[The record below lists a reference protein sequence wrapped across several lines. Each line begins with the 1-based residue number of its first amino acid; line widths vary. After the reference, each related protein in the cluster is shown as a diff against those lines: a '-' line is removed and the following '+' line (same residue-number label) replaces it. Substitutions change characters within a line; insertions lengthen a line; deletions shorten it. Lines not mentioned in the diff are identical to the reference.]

1 MNEGPMTFEEQL
13 LTRAA
18 LAFAYP
24 ATPELA
30 PGVLAQIGSGDA
42 LPTAAPAY
50 GWLLTRAF
58 AAAGIALLVAAAV
71 LVTWRDAREAVAD
84 FLGLA
89 VEGEQIRILPTPAPG
104 ETPTA
109 LPADRP
115 LESYATP
122 TTLLGAQVR
131 VNFEPQLPRGEGA
144 PLGVYTIDYAGT
156 PVVVLDYGRFA
167 LWQVRELV
175 ADKGVFDK
183 SVPPATPTPYPPGP
197 GVFEKGLFDKGTQRL
212 AEATVQ
218 GRPAYWI
225 SGGPHFVRFIGRSGT
240 PVAGSERTVSRNT
253 LVWRGPGGTN
263 YRLEIDGTLEQA
275 LEIANS
281 LP

>member
-1 MNEGPMTFEEQL
+1 MTFEERL
-13 LTRAA
+13 LSNAAATFAYPETQDLAPRVLARIAAGRPARPALRAGGALVTRGLAAA
-18 LAFAYP
+18 LA
-24 ATPELA
+24 
-30 PGVLAQIGSGDA
+30 VLV
-42 LPTAAPAY
+42 
-50 GWLLTRAF
+50 
-58 AAAGIALLVAAAV
+58 VAAAV

-109 LPADRP
+109 LPPDRP

-122 TTLLGAQVR
+122 TTLLGARDR
-131 VNFEPQLPRGEGA
+131 VSFEPQLPRGEGA

-167 LWQVRELV
+167 LWQVRDLFG
-175 ADKGVFDK
+175 DKGVFDK
-183 SVPPATPTPYPPGP
+183 SVPLPTTTPYPPGP
-197 GVFEKGLFDKGTQRL
+197 GLFEKGLFDKGTQRL

>member
-1 MNEGPMTFEEQL
+1 MTFEERL
-13 LTRAA
+13 LSNAAATFAYPETQDLAPRVLARIAAGRPARPALRAGGALVTRGLAAA
-18 LAFAYP
+18 LA
-24 ATPELA
+24 
-30 PGVLAQIGSGDA
+30 VLV
-42 LPTAAPAY
+42 
-50 GWLLTRAF
+50 
-58 AAAGIALLVAAAV
+58 VAAAV

-109 LPADRP
+109 LPPDRP

-122 TTLLGAQVR
+122 TTLLGARDR
-131 VNFEPQLPRGEGA
+131 VSFEPQLPRGEGA

-167 LWQVRELV
+167 LWQVRDLFG
-175 ADKGVFDK
+175 DKGVFDK
-183 SVPPATPTPYPPGP
+183 SVPAPTATPYPPGP
-197 GVFEKGLFDKGTQRL
+197 GLFEKGLFDKGTQRL

>member
-1 MNEGPMTFEEQL
+1 MTFEERL
-13 LTRAA
+13 LSNAAATFAYPETQDLAPHVLARIAAGRPARPALRAGGALVTRGLAAA
-18 LAFAYP
+18 LA
-24 ATPELA
+24 
-30 PGVLAQIGSGDA
+30 VLV
-42 LPTAAPAY
+42 
-50 GWLLTRAF
+50 
-58 AAAGIALLVAAAV
+58 VAAAV

-109 LPADRP
+109 LPPDRP

-122 TTLLGAQVR
+122 TTLLGARDR
-131 VNFEPQLPRGEGA
+131 VSFEPQLPRGEGA

-167 LWQVRELV
+167 LWQVRDLFG
-175 ADKGVFDK
+175 DKGVFDK
-183 SVPPATPTPYPPGP
+183 SVPLPTATSYPPGP
-197 GVFEKGLFDKGTQRL
+197 GLFEKGLFDKGTQRL

-225 SGGPHFVRFIGRSGT
+225 SGSPHFVRFIGRSGT